1 MLEAVVEGRE
11 YACVQYKYVKRDLYT
26 PKETYK
32 RDERTA
38 FVHVLTFSHMSDV
51 VLLVKRFQSRA
62 DFRAH
67 CNTSQCVAVC
77 CSVLQCVTFEHTF
90 VVP

>member
-38 FVHVLTFSHMSDV
+38 FVNVLTHV
-51 VLLVKRFQSRA
+51 GYIVILVERFESRA
-62 DFRAH
+62 DFRA
-67 CNTSQCVAVC
+67 CLCGA
-77 CSVLQCVTFEHTF
+77 LKE
-90 VVP
+90 